1 MQHHGDR
8 LSKARVACLHGDK
21 EKSLLLCSWTEA
33 SLSTVRLGAV
43 SPTGCATSCTCGS
56 RSFTGSFNA
65 RACDWLGIRNISAC
79 CKQESQEGC
88 FQARFLMS
96 SSSLRIPWVSAAQ
109 EDGRGG
115 DGSFQKRQQTPV
127 QLDEVVRCSPPHD
140 EERAASVQRED
151 PIADVLALVAVCH
164 PLEEG

>member
-1 MQHHGDR
+1 MQHNGDR

-43 SPTGCATSCTCGS
+43 S
-56 RSFTGSFNA
+56 
-65 RACDWLGIRNISAC
+65 
-79 CKQESQEGC
+79 
-88 FQARFLMS
+88 
-96 SSSLRIPWVSAAQ
+96 AAQ

-115 DGSFQKRQQTPV
+115 DGSFQKRQHTPV
-127 QLDEVVRCSPPHD
+127 QLDEVVRCSPRHD